1 LPGANLIFGAGQLIF
16 FPAFKRTY
24 KECFI
29 LESHAVSNAQTA
41 GKTGKRRINRNGT
54 LLMLLAPAVLLLLS
68 ITIYPFVYLF
78 YNSFFSFNL
87 MNQALKK
94 FVGLSNYTAM
104 LSDPMVLNGL
114 KNTIIFTVVA
124 VVIQMV
130 LGLLIA
136 LVLDSNLKGMQV
148 LTMLF
153 LIPMTITPII
163 GALTW
168 KYLLTPPFGWINY
181 YLMKFDIISQPIV
194 FLGQPGTAMASL
206 IGFNV
211 WEWTP
216 FVVLIL
222 LAGLKS
228 RPMDLIEAA
237 SIDGANRFQI
247 FRSITL
253 PFLKRFILIAGIL
266 RVIDVFKEFTAV
278 YGLTAGGPGQSTTL
292 MTLVVYRKAL
302 QSYQIGYAAAIGF
315 AFLIILTIVTL
326 PMIRSLDR
334 EISD

>member
-1 LPGANLIFGAGQLIF
+1 LNP
-16 FPAFKRTY
+16 
-24 KECFI
+24 
-29 LESHAVSNAQTA
+29 QTVPNIQA
-41 GKTGKRRINRNGT
+41 SPKLKKSRFSRNGT
-54 LLMLLAPAVLLLLS
+54 LLLLLAPALLLLLS
-68 ITIYPFVYLF
+68 ITIYPFVYLL
-78 YNSFFSFNL
+78 YNSFFSINL
-87 MNQALKK
+87 MNPSLKR
-94 FVGLSNYTAM
+94 FIGLDNYISM
-104 LSDPMVLNGL
+104 FSDPMVINGFI
-114 KNTIIFTVVA
+114 NTIVFTACA

-136 LVLDSNLKGMQV
+136 MVLDSNIKGMQL
-148 LTMLF
+148 LTTLF

-181 YLMKFDIISQPIV
+181 YLMKFHLISEPIV
-194 FLGQPGTAMASL
+194 FLGKAHTSMGSL
-206 IGFNV
+206 IAFNV

-216 FVVLIL
+216 FVILIL

-228 RPMDLIEAA
+228 RPMDLVEAA
-237 SIDGANRFQI
+237 AIDGASKIQI
-247 FRSITL
+247 FRLITL

-266 RVIDVFKEFTAV
+266 RLIDVFKEFTGAFA
-278 YGLTAGGPGQSTTL
+278 LTGGGPGQSTTL

-315 AFLIILTIVTL
+315 AFLIILTIVTT
-326 PMIRSLDR
+326 PMIKNLQK